1 MHRRVVGVRR
11 VLTRTRPLISVPV
24 ALTVALA
31 VLLVVDGGSNTVRI
45 IDDLITLGLSTYA
58 TLCAAWAARSAEGRT
73 RSAWT
78 TMTVAL
84 ASWAI
89 GDLIYLM
96 CEYVLHRQPFPS
108 PADFFYLSFTVL
120 TAVAMAQFRAE
131 PAAHTRI
138 RTIIDGAT
146 VALCTFLLAW
156 MFLLNSVY
164 DAYRDD
170 KTTLVLALAYPTA
183 DVVALAVAVAVFA
196 SGEVRRRSVVA
207 LLTVAIG
214 LMTITDS
221 ILAYVVATGRYS
233 TGNLTDVGWAAVVVM
248 FAGAALLSRRSPRPP
263 RTTIRVPSNSS
274 LWLPYL
280 PLLLAGT
287 VGPPMVMSGF
297 EKVLVPFI
305 VVTVCLRQFVSAC
318 ENRRLLAAAADQ
330 ALRDPLTGLANRT
343 LFQDRLA
350 HAMMLRLRGERS
362 VAVVSLDLDD
372 FKLVN
377 DSLGHPA
384 ADGLLVR
391 AAQRVAECARPG
403 DTVARIGGDEFA
415 LLLEGDVDDSH
426 LIAQRVVEAFN
437 EPFVVEGQQMF
448 MRPSVG
454 VAVAAPNEPELTPET
469 LIGRADTAMY
479 AAKRS
484 RSQCVQTFKAD
495 MTMIEADAVELLANV
510 TNPCPGRGAAKV
522 RLLGEL
528 RHAIDNGDLDMVY
541 QPKYELST
549 ARIAGVEAL
558 LRWPHPDLG
567 LLGPDAFLSLVRQHG
582 LMRPV
587 TDLVLDKALDD
598 VARWARSGR
607 LVPVAVNL
615 FAPSLRDI
623 QLPETLRRALDRR
636 CLPAELLTVEIT
648 EDVVLDEFGVVTAV
662 LQKLRDYGF
671 RVAID
676 DFGSGYSAL
685 SYLRNLPIDE
695 VKLDRHFIASVTSD
709 NRAATVVRAVI
720 DLTHELGITV
730 VAEGVED
737 GATAIWLRDHG
748 CDIGQGYYFGKPI
761 AADMVLGL
769 FDVAVEPAPESRADI
784 TRADKARAEAGR

>member
-1 MHRRVVGVRR
+1 MGVGRQ
-11 VLTRTRPLISVPV
+11 LARTRPLVSVPV
-24 ALTVALA
+24 ALTVGLA
-31 VLLVVDGGSNTVRI
+31 VLLVVDGSSNTARI
-45 IDDLITLGLSTYA
+45 ADDLITLVLSTYA
-58 TLCAAWAARSAEGRT
+58 ALCAGWAARYGDERL
-73 RSAWT
+73 RPAWA
-78 TMTVAL
+78 TMAAAL
-84 ASWAI
+84 ACWAV
-89 GDLIYLM
+89 GDLIWLL

-108 PADFFYLSFTVL
+108 PADYFYLSFTVL
-120 TAVAMAQFRAE
+120 ATIAMAQLR
-131 PAAHTRI
+131 PDPTPHTRV
-138 RTIIDGAT
+138 RTVLDGAT
-146 VALCTFLLAW
+146 VAFCTFLLAW
-156 MFLLNSVY
+156 IFLLGSVY
-164 DAYRDD
+164 DAYRNDR
-170 KTTLVLALAYPTA
+170 TTLVLALAYPTA

-196 SGEVRRRSVVA
+196 SGDVRRRGVVA

-221 ILAYVVATGRYS
+221 ILAYVVATGRYT

-248 FAGAALLSRRSPRPP
+248 FAGAALLSCRSPRPA
-263 RTTIRVPSNSS
+263 RTTVRVPSSS
-274 LWLPYL
+274 ALWLPYV

-287 VGPPMVMSGF
+287 IGPAMVMSGF
-297 EKVLVPFI
+297 EKLLVPLI
-305 VVTVCLRQFVSAC
+305 VVAVCARQFVAAS

-343 LFQDRLA
+343 LFQDRLT

-384 ADGLLVR
+384 ADDLLVR
-391 AAQRVAECARPG
+391 AAQRIAECARPG
-403 DTVARIGGDEFA
+403 DTVARVGGDEFA

-426 LIAQRVVEAFN
+426 LIAQRVVEAFE
-437 EPFVVEGQQMF
+437 EPFEVDGQQMF

-454 VAVAAPNEPELTPET
+454 VAVAAPDEPELAPET
-469 LIGRADTAMY
+469 LLRRADTAMY

-484 RSQCVQTFKAD
+484 RSQSVQTFRAD
-495 MTMIEADAVELLANV
+495 MTMTEADAVELFTHAA
-510 TNPCPGRGAAKV
+510 PEGPGRGAAKV

-528 RHAIDNGDLDMVY
+528 RHAIDNGELDMVY
-541 QPKYELST
+541 QPKFALR
-549 ARIAGVEAL
+549 AGRIAGVEAL

-587 TDLVLDKALDD
+587 TDLVLKKALDD
-598 VARWARSGR
+598 AAQWAQSGHR
-607 LVPVAVNL
+607 VPVAVNL
-615 FAPSLRDI
+615 FAPSLRDTN
-623 QLPETLRRALDRR
+623 LPETLRRALDRR
-636 CLPAELLTVEIT
+636 NLPADLLTVEIT
-648 EDVVLDEFGVVTAV
+648 EDVVLDEFGVVPTV
-662 LQKLRDYGF
+662 LQKLRDHGF

-709 NRAATVVRAVI
+709 GRAATVVRAVI

-737 GATAIWLRDHG
+737 AATANWLRDHG
-748 CDIGQGYYFGKPI
+748 CDIGQGYYFGKPV
-761 AADMVLGL
+761 AADKVLEL
-769 FDVAVEPAPESRADI
+769 IEVAVEPAPESRAA
-784 TRADKARAEAGR
+784 TARAEAGR